1 MKDFLI
7 RTITIFIDSYKIHR
21 IKLFLLFICSWKTA
35 HLPSFRNSSKAR
47 APRQKYTSSIRSIP
61 LNSTTLFTCTFLDPA
76 RFNLHERVARTSI
89 KRIVELFAI
98 VYLPKKDTFTDGEA
112 WRKIATPTAS
122 CPLPSQRRNVDSDA
136 NTIFLLFLLFYRRK
150 EEDTRGSVISHV
162 EG

>member
-1 MKDFLI
+1 MFLENC
-7 RTITIFIDSYKIHR
+7 TPLLDSK
-21 IKLFLLFICSWKTA
+21 FFA
-35 HLPSFRNSSKAR
+35 KAR

-122 CPLPSQRRNVDSDA
+122 CPLPSQRRNVEATRTRFFSSSSSFIVEKKKTRVEVSLATSKDKILEDS
-136 NTIFLLFLLFYRRK
+136 LLVSLRLSFVF
-150 EEDTRGSVISHV
+150 
-162 EG
+162 

>member
-1 MKDFLI
+1 MFLENC
-7 RTITIFIDSYKIHR
+7 TPPLVSKF
-21 IKLFLLFICSWKTA
+21 FA
-35 HLPSFRNSSKAR
+35 KAR

-112 WRKIATPTAS
+112 WRKIAIPTAS
-122 CPLPSQRRNVDSDA
+122 CPLPSQRRNVDSDV

>member
-1 MKDFLI
+1 M
-7 RTITIFIDSYKIHR
+7 
-21 IKLFLLFICSWKTA
+21 
-35 HLPSFRNSSKAR
+35 FRNSSSKAH
-47 APRQKYTSSIRSIP
+47 APCQKYTSSIRSIP

-112 WRKIATPTAS
+112 WRKIAFPTAS
-122 CPLPSQRRNVDSDA
+122 CPPPSQRRNVDSDV

-150 EEDTRGSVISHV
+150 EGNTRGSVISHV